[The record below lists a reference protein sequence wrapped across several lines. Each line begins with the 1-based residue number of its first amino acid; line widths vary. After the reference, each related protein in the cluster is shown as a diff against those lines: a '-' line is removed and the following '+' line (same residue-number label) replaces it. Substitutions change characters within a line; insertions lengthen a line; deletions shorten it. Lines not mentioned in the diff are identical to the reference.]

1 MIRSTAAHK
10 TPVFEIISVFV
21 IIVTVFAMA
30 LTDALIKL
38 VSSDMSLW
46 QVYVLRSLMVLP
58 ALALIRRGRLRPE
71 HAGWVYLRS
80 LLLTAMYLAIYAAI
94 PVLSLSVLAASLY
107 TGPLFITAL
116 SALVLNRKISATQW
130 GAILLG
136 LIGVGLVLQ
145 PNAEAFSWYSL
156 VPLAAALLYALA
168 ATITSAKCEN
178 EHPVVL
184 GFALNITLMVF
195 GSLASLA
202 ILWIPGTHL
211 PDYPFLFGRW
221 SELSAQH
228 LSFVVVLAGLFLG
241 VSVGLA
247 RAYQSK
253 QPEVIAAFDYSY
265 LVFAA
270 LFGIVLFDD
279 WPSSLTCLGLGM
291 IVLAGLASLWAGRDI
306 AESGVT
312 EDRSVT

>member
-1 MIRSTAAHK
+1 MIRPTAAHNAHA
-10 TPVFEIISVFV
+10 FEVVSVFV

-38 VSSDMSLW
+38 MSSDMSLW

-58 ALALIRRGRLRPE
+58 VLALIRRGRLRPR
-71 HAGWVYLRS
+71 HAGWVYLRG

-145 PNAEAFSWYSL
+145 PNAAAFNWYSL

-184 GFALNITLMVF
+184 GFALNITLLVF
-195 GSLASLA
+195 GGLASLA
-202 ILWIPGTHL
+202 ILWIPGTRL
-211 PDYPFLFGRW
+211 PDYQFLFGRW
-221 SELSAQH
+221 SELSAEH

-265 LVFAA
+265 LIFAA
-270 LFGIVLFDD
+270 LLGIILFED
-279 WPSSLTCLGLGM
+279 WPSGLTCLGLGM
-291 IVLAGLASLWAGRDI
+291 IGLAGLASLQASRRN
-306 AESGVT
+306 AASVAAKNRRVT
-312 EDRSVT
+312 